1 MWTRT
6 SFVLATVG
14 LLLGIA
20 SDRTCRLAGDEPMAP
35 TTIRADEVGRSVSV
49 LGTLGSPLRSV
60 VSVSGVWV
68 ELTEGPSKP
77 GSSLWFRVV
86 EVNGKRLDKPVE
98 FRGLDVEVHEK
109 DGKTIEPA
117 TGEQWGLRA
126 YETWPDY
133 GHPSDF
139 IKELGHPPAAPAPR
153 GPTRL
158 IGILKQRTAK

>member
-6 SFVLATVG
+6 CSGLVTFG

-20 SDRTCRLAGDEPMAP
+20 SDRTCRLAGDEPKPP

-49 LGTLGSPLRSV
+49 LGKLRSPLRSV

-68 ELTEGPSKP
+68 ELSEGPSKP

-86 EVNGKRLDKPVE
+86 EVNSKLLDNPVE
-98 FRGLDVEVHEK
+98 FRGLDVGVLEK
-109 DGKTIEPA
+109 DGKVIEPA
-117 TGEQWGLRA
+117 KGEQWELRA

-133 GHPSDF
+133 GHPADF
-139 IKELGHPPAAPAPR
+139 LKELGQPPAAPAPR
-153 GPTRL
+153 GSTRL